1 MRELKNDN
9 DDGDDDD
16 DEDEGADKERKKQ
29 STAIKR
35 REGER
40 EVRMG
45 KRKFNKRDFY
55 FFLINSKTLNKK
67 LNAWFGLCT
76 DN

>member
-1 MRELKNDN
+1 LRELKNDN

-55 FFLINSKTLNKK
+55 FF
-67 LNAWFGLCT
+67 
-76 DN
+76 